1 MYFLLS
7 IFLIIEFIRFL
18 PFTIRS
24 VRRDRRT
31 LERLRAR
38 FGQYQALAATGGRPV
53 LWIHCICVGEVLI
66 ARQLA
71 RQIRARFPGYDL
83 VITTTSMA
91 GQFMARDM
99 FKEEAA
105 GVFYF
110 PTDWKW
116 TVRRALRSINPA
128 VVLIIERELW
138 PRFLRECRKRNVPT
152 AIINGR
158 LSPRA
163 LLSYKPVSGFMAR
176 AVDDL
181 NLALMQTEGDA
192 ERMRQ
197 LGLSTER
204 VRVTGNMKFDIE
216 LAAAE
221 QSSAS
226 ELGKRFR
233 FGEERPLIVAAST
246 HMPEERILL
255 EAFKQVR
262 KRAEGRQARLL
273 IAPRES
279 HRFAEVATL
288 LASSGF
294 NWVRRS
300 APQSTKDTAC
310 EVILLDSIG
319 ELRALYQMAD
329 IVFLGGSI
337 PAKGGHSM
345 IEPAAA
351 GACMLTGAH
360 TANFAAIVQTFLA
373 ADGLVQM
380 QPMTEAEAPD
390 VLAGKLTE
398 LLQDEERRRTLGANA
413 QAAFEQN
420 RGATERTVEQL
431 SSLLAAPDK
440 AIHTQLAR

>member
-38 FGQYQALAATGGRPV
+38 FGQYQPLAATGGRPV

-66 ARQLA
+66 ARPLV
-71 RQIRARFPGYDL
+71 RLIRERFPGYDL

-91 GQFMARDM
+91 GQFMARAM
-99 FKEEAA
+99 FREEAV

-116 TVRRALRSINPA
+116 TVRRALRSINPS

-138 PRFLRECRKRNVPT
+138 PRFLRECRKRKVPT

-163 LLSYKPVSGFMAR
+163 LQSYQPVAGFMAR

-181 NLALMQTEGDA
+181 HLALMQTEDDA

-197 LGLSTER
+197 LGLSAER

-216 LAAAE
+216 LASAE
-221 QSSAS
+221 QSSAR
-226 ELGKRFR
+226 ELGERFR
-233 FGEERPLIVAAST
+233 FGDGRPLIVAAST

-262 KRAEGRQARLL
+262 ESVEGRRARLL
-273 IAPRES
+273 IAPREP

-288 LASSGF
+288 LESSGF
-294 NWVRRS
+294 NWALRS
-300 APQSTKDTAC
+300 AERRAEDTAC
-310 EVILLDSIG
+310 EVILLDSMG
-319 ELRALYQMAD
+319 ELRALYRMAD

-337 PAKGGHSM
+337 PPKGGHSM

-360 TANFAAIVQTFLA
+360 TANFASIVQTFLE
-373 ADGLVQM
+373 ADGLIQM
-380 QPMTEAEAPD
+380 QPLTQEDAPG
-390 VLAGKLTE
+390 VLAGKLTG
-398 LLQDEERRRTLGANA
+398 LLKDGERRRILGANA
-413 QAAFEQN
+413 QSAFERN
-420 RGATERTVEQL
+420 RGATARTVEQL
-431 SSLLAAPDK
+431 SGLLGSPGK
-440 AIHTQLAR
+440 AIQTQLAR